1 MAAASPCPLLGRSL
15 EWLTK
20 QSGIFRGAALFS
32 PTCQYAIRALC
43 YLARHSGDGPV
54 LARDIAAAENVP
66 RQFLS
71 KILHQLGQ
79 KGLVRSQKGPG
90 GGFALARPT
99 SQLTL
104 AEITVAVDGVQEISK
119 RCILGL
125 ELCTDAAPCAL
136 HDAWKNFRTQYDAT
150 IGALTLAEMV
160 AILQSKRDA
169 HAELPAQWPVEQTA
183 TSQKR

>member
-1 MAAASPCPLLGRSL
+1 M
-15 EWLTK
+15 
-20 QSGIFRGAALFS
+20 FS

-43 YLARHSGDGPV
+43 YLARHTEDGPV
-54 LARDIAAAENVP
+54 LARDIAAAESVP

-99 SQLTL
+99 TELTL
-104 AEITVAVDGVQEISK
+104 SEITIAVDGVQEMSK

-150 IGALTLAEMV
+150 IGALTLSDMV
-160 AILQSKRDA
+160 AIQESKREALLGLSADLTTRA
-169 HAELPAQWPVEQTA
+169 SDDDRE
-183 TSQKR
+183 SGDR